1 MKNLYITRLKIFV
14 FALCLAPLFML
25 LWKGLNSALGAN
37 PIEVIT
43 HSTGKWTLIF
53 LLITLSITP
62 LRTITAQPWLIR
74 FRRLFGLYA
83 FFYGCLHLMTWVW
96 LDKFFDLHDM
106 WADILKRRFIT
117 VGMAALLLMLPL
129 AITST
134 KGWVGRLGGKR
145 WSTLHKLIY
154 VSASLGVIHF
164 LWLVKADKREPEH
177 YGIILGFLLLWRV
190 GTWLVPKLQNRWATL
205 TVPAVSTGKT
215 ALTVVEA
222 PAFRP
227 VENGSREKGL

>member
-1 MKNLYITRLKIFV
+1 VKNGYITRLKIFIFV
-14 FALCLAPLFML
+14 LCLAPLFML
-25 LWKGLNSALGAN
+25 LWKGLHEALGAN

-62 LRTITAQPWLIR
+62 LRKITAQPWLIR
-74 FRRLFGLYA
+74 FRRMLGLYA

-96 LDKFFDLHDM
+96 LDKFFDLHEM

-117 VGMAALLLMLPL
+117 VGMAALILMLPL

-134 KGWVGRLGGKR
+134 KGWIGRLGGKR
-145 WSTLHKLIY
+145 WSALHKLIY

-164 LWLVKADKREPEH
+164 LWLVKADKREPER
-177 YGIILGFLLLWRV
+177 YGIVLGFLLLWRA
-190 GTWLVPKLQNRWATL
+190 GAWLVAKFRNNMETPRLAEMVTTKA
-205 TVPAVSTGKT
+205 
-215 ALTVVEA
+215 EA

-227 VENGSREKGL
+227 VKPSPSEKGL

>member
-1 MKNLYITRLKIFV
+1 MKIFAFV
-14 FALCLAPLFML
+14 LCLAPLFML
-25 LWKGLNSALGAN
+25 AWKGFNSALGAN

-62 LRTITAQPWLIR
+62 LRQMLRLPWLIR
-74 FRRLFGLYA
+74 FRRMAGLYA

-134 KGWVGRLGGKR
+134 KGWIGRLGGKR

-154 VSASLGVIHF
+154 ASAALGVIHF
-164 LWLVKADKREPEH
+164 YWLVKADIREPVR
-177 YGIILGFLLLWRV
+177 YGIILGCLLLWRLGAWAIPRLQMTAWLRGFQNADSSPTKV
-190 GTWLVPKLQNRWATL
+190 G
-205 TVPAVSTGKT
+205 S
-215 ALTVVEA
+215 E
-222 PAFRP
+222 
-227 VENGSREKGL
+227 